1 MKTSS
6 YHYKTLK
13 DSPSDAELISHKL
26 MLRSSMIKLNASG
39 IYTWLPLGLR
49 SLKKVENI
57 VRKNMNDAGA
67 QEILMPMVQPS
78 DLWEESKRLSEYG
91 PELLRFVDRNDRS
104 FVLGPTHEEI
114 ITDIA
119 RKTLNS
125 PKDLPAN
132 YYQIQTK
139 FRDEIRPRFGVMR
152 SREFLMKDAYSFDI
166 DEKGMK
172 ESYGLMRDAYQKIF
186 NAIGF
191 DYRIVSADSG
201 AIGGSASEEFHVLA
215 DSGEDKIIFSEDELF
230 ASNLELFE
238 EKSDQEI
245 IDQLHK
251 KDGKKYSI
259 KKGIEVGHI
268 FQLGDKYSKSL
279 SLSIQTS
286 EGNINPLMGCYGIGI
301 SRIIAASIEQN
312 YDKDGIIF
320 PRSIAPFEAIIIII
334 GDDKN
339 HLSEAESIQDDLT
352 KIGMDSIIDD
362 RNESPGKKFK
372 DADLTGI
379 PFQLIVSE
387 KNQKENLL
395 ELKIRSEGTSLKENK
410 QNILTK
416 LKP

>member
-1 MKTSS
+1 
-6 YHYKTLK
+6 
-13 DSPSDAELISHKL
+13 
-26 MLRSSMIKLNASG
+26 
-39 IYTWLPLGLR
+39 
-49 SLKKVENI
+49 
-57 VRKNMNDAGA
+57 
-67 QEILMPMVQPS
+67 
-78 DLWEESKRLSEYG
+78 
-91 PELLRFVDRNDRS
+91 
-104 FVLGPTHEEI
+104 
-114 ITDIA
+114 
-119 RKTLNS
+119 
-125 PKDLPAN
+125 
-132 YYQIQTK
+132 
-139 FRDEIRPRFGVMR
+139 
-152 SREFLMKDAYSFDI
+152 MKDAYSFDI

-186 NAIGF
+186 NEIGF

-251 KDGKKYSI
+251 KDGKIYSI

-312 YDKDGIIF
+312 YDEDGIIF

-339 HLSEAESIQDDLT
+339 HLSEAESLQDDLT

>member
-1 MKTSS
+1 MVTIRIK
-6 YHYKTLK
+6 
-13 DSPSDAELISHKL
+13 IS
-26 MLRSSMIKLNASG
+26 
-39 IYTWLPLGLR
+39 
-49 SLKKVENI
+49 KKVENI
-57 VRKNMNDAGA
+57 IRKNMDEAGA

-78 DLWEESKRLSEYG
+78 DLWEESKRLTEYG

-215 DSGEDKIIFSEDELF
+215 DSGEDKIILVKMNYLQVISSYLKR
-230 ASNLELFE
+230 NL
-238 EKSDQEI
+238 
-245 IDQLHK
+245 
-251 KDGKKYSI
+251 I
-259 KKGIEVGHI
+259 KKSLINFIKRWKKI
-268 FQLGDKYSKSL
+268 F
-279 SLSIQTS
+279 
-286 EGNINPLMGCYGIGI
+286 N
-301 SRIIAASIEQN
+301 
-312 YDKDGIIF
+312 
-320 PRSIAPFEAIIIII
+320 
-334 GDDKN
+334 
-339 HLSEAESIQDDLT
+339 
-352 KIGMDSIIDD
+352 
-362 RNESPGKKFK
+362 
-372 DADLTGI
+372 
-379 PFQLIVSE
+379 
-387 KNQKENLL
+387 
-395 ELKIRSEGTSLKENK
+395 
-410 QNILTK
+410 
-416 LKP
+416 